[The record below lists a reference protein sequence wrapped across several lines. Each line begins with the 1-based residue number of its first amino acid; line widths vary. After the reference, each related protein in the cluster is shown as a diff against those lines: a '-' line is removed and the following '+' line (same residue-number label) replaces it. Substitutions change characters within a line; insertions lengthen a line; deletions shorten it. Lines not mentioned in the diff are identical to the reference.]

1 MPTFVRA
8 RTNQLCIGNCLEDQP
23 CKRCPW
29 RGPRFVN
36 FGKTCQIGIRP
47 ANVFAFTEYGHTDVF
62 IHKTED
68 SNINRLFAGIGE
80 SMHGEIAYIGKLH
93 YSTT

>member
-1 MPTFVRA
+1 M
-8 RTNQLCIGNCLEDQP
+8 
-23 CKRCPW
+23 
-29 RGPRFVN
+29 
-36 FGKTCQIGIRP
+36 RP